1 MGFQPMQGARKQRGT
16 STSDFTRFAR
26 AGCPCH
32 RDRRGKIAAAVLAA
46 ILHPPSS
53 ILVFALPLPDFISH
67 RTLYILFAIAIASPW
82 LGILLG
88 TTSGG
93 ARHFDSTWEIA
104 AIHTGL
110 MGLTLLLCLLSD
122 VFACVFFAALVTG
135 PLMAI
140 HLAIPI
146 PRTRK
151 TTGPSGRCPTCGY
164 DLRATPDRC
173 PECGSIPPAWAK
185 PRDTMP

>member
-1 MGFQPMQGARKQRGT
+1 
-16 STSDFTRFAR
+16 
-26 AGCPCH
+26 
-32 RDRRGKIAAAVLAA
+32 VLAA
-46 ILHPPSS
+46 IFHPPSS
-53 ILVFALPLPDFISH
+53 ILAFQLPDLISPK
-67 RTLYILFAIAIASPW
+67 TLYIVIALAIASPW

-122 VFACVFFAALVTG
+122 AFACVFYAALVTG

-146 PRTRK
+146 PRTGK
-151 TTGPSGRCPTCGY
+151 SLGPPGRCPTCGY
-164 DLRATPDRC
+164 DLRATPNRC
-173 PECGSIPPAWAK
+173 PECGAIPPAWAR
-185 PRDTMP
+185 PRDTKP